1 MLPCKKSFMTLK
13 NNKPTLKL
21 KHQYH
26 IPCQSTIALTE
37 LNTID
42 FMVYAQKSLY
52 IQTTRFDE
60 EECEKQYLPELTFYF
75 EHLKYKI
82 FEEK

>member
-1 MLPCKKSFMTLK
+1 MTLK

-26 IPCQSTIALTE
+26 IQCQSTIALTE

-42 FMVYAQKSLY
+42 FMVYAQKVC
-52 IQTTRFDE
+52 I
-60 EECEKQYLPELTFYF
+60 
-75 EHLKYKI
+75 YKLQDLMKENGKNSI
-82 FEEK
+82 SQS

>member
-1 MLPCKKSFMTLK
+1 MTLK

-26 IPCQSTIALTE
+26 IQCQSTIALTE

-42 FMVYAQKSLY
+42 FMVYAQESLY
-52 IQTTRFDE
+52 IQDLIKE
-60 EECEKQYLPELTFYF
+60 NGKNSISQS
-75 EHLKYKI
+75 
-82 FEEK
+82 